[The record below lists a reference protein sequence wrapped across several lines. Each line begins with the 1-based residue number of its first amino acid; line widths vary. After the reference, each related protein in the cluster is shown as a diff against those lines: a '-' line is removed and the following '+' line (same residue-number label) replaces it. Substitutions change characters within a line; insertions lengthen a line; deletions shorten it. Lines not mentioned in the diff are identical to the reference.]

1 MEEEQVV
8 AGKKTIIFDLDGTLI
23 DSLEDIAVCMNKV
36 LEELNLP
43 IHKIDDYKYFVGS
56 GVDVLVNNALKDSSQ
71 EIKNEVLKRFKK
83 EYDQQLHAK
92 TKPYAGIY
100 ELLDELKKLDYN
112 LAVLSNKPHD
122 FTVAYINHLFK
133 NYNFK
138 EVHGQKKE
146 VQRKPD
152 PIGAIN
158 IAKALNVPCDEIFF
172 VGDTMVDMQ
181 TAKSANMKAI
191 GVLWGFRDEKELL
204 TNGAD
209 FIVKHPLE
217 ILEIVNN

>member
-1 MEEEQVV
+1 MPDAHTDSQRVISP
-8 AGKKTIIFDLDGTLI
+8 KKL
-23 DSLEDIAVCMNKV
+23 SLETAI
-36 LEELNLP
+36 
-43 IHKIDDYKYFVGS
+43 I
-56 GVDVLVNNALKDSSQ
+56 
-71 EIKNEVLKRFKK
+71 
-83 EYDQQLHAK
+83 
-92 TKPYAGIY
+92 
-100 ELLDELKKLDYN
+100 
-112 LAVLSNKPHD
+112 
-122 FTVAYINHLFK
+122 VAAE
-133 NYNFK
+133 K
-138 EVHGQKKE
+138 EVP
-146 VQRKPD
+146 RKPD

-158 IAKALNVPCDEIFF
+158 IAKALNIPCSEIFF